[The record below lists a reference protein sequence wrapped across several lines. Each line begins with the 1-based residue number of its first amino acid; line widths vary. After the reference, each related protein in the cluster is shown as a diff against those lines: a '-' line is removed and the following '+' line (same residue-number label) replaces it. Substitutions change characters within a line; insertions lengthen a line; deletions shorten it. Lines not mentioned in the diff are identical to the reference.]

1 MEEVRPREVTHDTA
15 NMFKH
20 IESSVHTAGQDFGTG
35 SLGVGI
41 DEHSINVAL
50 KLAVFLVR
58 RDLICKFV
66 LSTLVPKA
74 GMPLRMM
81 SVAILWAI
89 VQYYY

>member
-1 MEEVRPREVTHDTA
+1 MEEVRLREVTHDTA

-20 IESSVHTAGQDFGTG
+20 IESSVNTAGQDFGTG

-58 RDLICKFV
+58 GDLICTFV
-66 LSTLVPKA
+66 LSTLLPKA
-74 GMPLRMM
+74 GMPLGMM
-81 SVAILWAI
+81 SVAILWVI